1 MTLQLYNSLG
11 RSKNEFVPLNPNE
24 VKLYVCG
31 PTVYSD
37 IHIGNARPIIVFDVL
52 YRLLKFSYPRV
63 TYVRNITDVD
73 DKILA
78 RANELGESIN
88 ALTARTVKQFHQD
101 IAQLGTIK
109 PDYEPRATDH
119 ISQMVGMIQRLI
131 NGGFGYIAEKHVLFH
146 VPSATSYGILSGRS
160 RDEMVAGAR
169 VEPAPYKKDP
179 GDFVLWKPS
188 EEGETGWESPWGR
201 GRPGWHIECSAMS
214 IEYLGTDFDIHGG
227 GEDLIFPHHE
237 NEIVQSCCAY
247 PGTSFARVWLHN
259 GYLQSEGTKMSKS
272 LNNFYTVKEL
282 LGDGERQRMWR
293 GESIRLMM
301 LSTQYRQ
308 SLDFRVEGI
317 EKSKNKLDRWYRASG
332 LGSSSDVGP
341 SREFLEALS
350 DDLNTPLAISVLDSM
365 CGKILA
371 GEKEQGRYVEEFI
384 AGARMLGLLR
394 YKPKVW
400 FQGSSVETETQEK
413 AEIETLIEQRALAKK
428 EKDFERADN
437 IRKILIEQGVI
448 LEDKPDGQTI
458 WRWST

>member
-109 PDYEPRATDH
+109 PDHEPRATDH

-131 NGGFGYIAEKHVLFH
+131 DGGSGYIAEKHVLFH
-146 VPSATSYGILSGRS
+146 VPSVPSYGILSGRS
-160 RDEMVAGAR
+160 RDEMLAGAR

-188 EEGETGWESPWGR
+188 EEGEIGWESPWGR

-247 PGTSFARVWLHN
+247 PDTSFARVWLHN

-317 EKSKNKLDRWYRASG
+317 ENSKNKLDRWYRASG
-332 LGSSSDVGP
+332 LGGPSDVGP
-341 SREFLEALS
+341 SHEFLEALS

-371 GEKEQGRYVEEFI
+371 GDKEQGRYVEEFI

-394 YKPKVW
+394 YEPKVW
-400 FQGSSVETETQEK
+400 FQGSSIENETQEK
-413 AEIETLIEQRALAKK
+413 AEIEALIEQRALAKK

-437 IRKILIEQGVI
+437 IRKILTEQGVI

>member
-11 RSKNEFVPLNPNE
+11 RSKNEFVPLNPND

-78 RANELGESIN
+78 RADELGESID

-109 PDYEPRATDH
+109 PDHEPRATDH

-131 NGGFGYIAEKHVLFH
+131 DGGSGYIAEKHVLFH
-146 VPSATSYGILSGRS
+146 VPSVPSYGILSGRS

-188 EEGETGWESPWGR
+188 EEGEIGWESPWGR

-247 PGTSFARVWLHN
+247 PDTSFARVWLHN

-317 EKSKNKLDRWYRASG
+317 ENSKNKLDRWYRASG
-332 LGSSSDVGP
+332 LGGPSDVGP
-341 SREFLEALS
+341 SHEFLEALS

-371 GEKEQGRYVEEFI
+371 GEKEEGRYVEEFI

-394 YKPKVW
+394 YEPKVW
-400 FQGSSVETETQEK
+400 FQGSSVENETQEK
-413 AEIETLIEQRALAKK
+413 AEIETLIELRALAKK

-437 IRKILIEQGVI
+437 IRKILTEQGVI

>member
-88 ALTARTVKQFHQD
+88 ALTARTIKQFHQD

-131 NGGFGYIAEKHVLFH
+131 DGGFGYIAEKHVLFH
-146 VPSATSYGILSGRS
+146 VPSVPSYGILSGRS
-160 RDEMVAGAR
+160 RDEMLVGAR

-188 EEGETGWESPWGR
+188 EEGEIGWESPWGR
-201 GRPGWHIECSAMS
+201 GRPGWHIEC
-214 IEYLGTDFDIHGG
+214 
-227 GEDLIFPHHE
+227 
-237 NEIVQSCCAY
+237 
-247 PGTSFARVWLHN
+247 
-259 GYLQSEGTKMSKS
+259 
-272 LNNFYTVKEL
+272 
-282 LGDGERQRMWR
+282 
-293 GESIRLMM
+293 
-301 LSTQYRQ
+301 
-308 SLDFRVEGI
+308 
-317 EKSKNKLDRWYRASG
+317 
-332 LGSSSDVGP
+332 
-341 SREFLEALS
+341 
-350 DDLNTPLAISVLDSM
+350 
-365 CGKILA
+365 
-371 GEKEQGRYVEEFI
+371 
-384 AGARMLGLLR
+384 
-394 YKPKVW
+394 
-400 FQGSSVETETQEK
+400 
-413 AEIETLIEQRALAKK
+413 
-428 EKDFERADN
+428 
-437 IRKILIEQGVI
+437 
-448 LEDKPDGQTI
+448 
-458 WRWST
+458 

>member
-52 YRLLKFSYPRV
+52 YRLLKFCYPRG
-63 TYVRNITDVD
+63 TFVRNITDVD

-78 RANELGESIN
+78 RADELGESID

-109 PDYEPRATDH
+109 PDHEPRATDH

-131 NGGFGYIAEKHVLFH
+131 DGGSGYIAEKHVLFH
-146 VPSATSYGILSGRS
+146 VPSVPSYGILSGRS

-169 VEPAPYKKDP
+169 VEPAPYKKYP

-188 EEGETGWESPWGR
+188 EEGEIGWESPWGR

-247 PGTSFARVWLHN
+247 PDTSFARVWLHN

-317 EKSKNKLDRWYRASG
+317 ENSKNKLDRWYRAFG
-332 LGSSSDVGP
+332 LGSPSEVGP
-341 SREFLEALS
+341 SHEFLEALS

-371 GEKEQGRYVEEFI
+371 GEKEEDRYVEEFI

-394 YKPKVW
+394 YEPKVW
-400 FQGSSVETETQEK
+400 FLGSSVENEAQEK
-413 AEIETLIEQRALAKK
+413 AEIETLIELRALAKK
-428 EKDFERADN
+428 EKDFEKADN
-437 IRKILIEQGVI
+437 IRKILTEQGVI